1 MSNPLDFFK
10 GLKTYFGISSPND
23 YLCKTFLITRV
34 VKIDIIQFDE
44 WLHGKYGNYEIDNNM
59 SMAQII
65 SKKYG
70 IEAKVFIEKY
80 L

>member
-1 MSNPLDFFK
+1 MENPLDFFK
-10 GLKTYFGISSPND
+10 GLKMYFGIFSPND
-23 YLCKTFLITRV
+23 YLCKTVLITRV
-34 VKIDIIQFDE
+34 VKIDIIKFDD

-59 SMAQII
+59 SMSQII